1 MCHSIILLFP
11 HVHSRVINGLT
22 IIFYTSDEMMDDMDQ
37 NRTAIAGHADHK
49 IRKLQG
55 LLAERSTTDS
65 AVLDALAGE
74 LSSKRDFKNYALH
87 KADQTHA
94 PSSKPATNAPVAAV
108 ATAAVSSP
116 VVAEVAPPVTLA
128 PSAAAPAPGVP
139 KASEF
144 DDLREASDEDL
155 DLLSDEYGLSAEQLK
170 RIKSTQLALAKTGKF
185 PAGATA

>member
-1 MCHSIILLFP
+1 
-11 HVHSRVINGLT
+11 
-22 IIFYTSDEMMDDMDQ
+22 
-37 NRTAIAGHADHK
+37 K

-74 LSSKRDFKNYALH
+74 LSSKRDFKNYALYKH
-87 KADQTHA
+87 GQTHA
-94 PSSKPATNAPVAAV
+94 PSSKPAAKAPVAAAV
-108 ATAAVSSP
+108 VSSP
-116 VVAEVAPPVTLA
+116 VVAEVAASVTPA